1 MSDRRRFT
9 PSSGNVFA
17 DLGLDEPDILL
28 AKAELAR
35 QIVALIRAKKLTQT
49 RAAEI
54 LGIDQ
59 PKVSHLMRGRLDLFS
74 SERLMQFLTCLDA
87 DVSITVSAKEPSRS
101 TGRIVVHCELSAVP
115 PDPDQ

>member
-74 SERLMQFLTCLDA
+74 SERLIQFLTCLDA
-87 DVSITVSAKEPSRS
+87 DVTITVTAKDSSRS
-101 TGRIVVHCELSAVP
+101 IGRVVVRDEMTMVAPHRN
-115 PDPDQ
+115 

>member
-1 MSDRRRFT
+1 MSDRQRIT
-9 PSSGNVFA
+9 SSSGNVFA
-17 DLGLDEPDILL
+17 DLGLADPDILL

-74 SERLMQFLTCLDA
+74 SERLIQFLTCLDA
-87 DVSITVSAKEPSRS
+87 DVTITVTTKESSRS
-101 TGRIVVHCELSAVP
+101 TGRVVVRNEMTAVAP
-115 PDPDQ
+115 HRS